1 MADTGTTRSEEE
13 RPERRDGT
21 APEGERTGGPEGGGA
36 PDGPDSAPRVET
48 ADRPGTGVRTR
59 QWVGLFA
66 GLVLAFA
73 VRLLLPDSL
82 APQDRNVAA
91 VAVLMAV
98 WWMTEALPLPATAL
112 VPLIAFPA
120 LDVAPIEEVAPPYA
134 NPVIFLFMGGFII
147 AIAMQRWNLHTRFA
161 LATVLVVG
169 TGPRRM
175 ILGFMIASAFL
186 SMWISNTATAVMM
199 LPIGIAVLGL
209 MAQLGDGRRDP
220 NFATALMLGIAYAA
234 SIGSLG
240 TVIGTP
246 PNTLLRGFVDE
257 NYGISISFFQW
268 MQFGVPIAAVFLVIA
283 WLVLT
288 RVVFR
293 PSVGEIPGGRELIRE
308 KLRELGPI
316 SRPEWTVLAVFVF
329 AAVSWVLMP
338 QLHGVWPWTERIDDA
353 AIAMTAAVLLLLL
366 PVSRD
371 RRHRALGWEDT
382 KALPW
387 GILLLFG
394 GGLALSGAFNRTG
407 EDGEQ
412 TGLGPWIGDRVTG
425 LDVLPTV
432 LFVVAVA
439 VLVLLLTEL
448 TSNTATVATFLPIM
462 AGVAGGLGLDPMLL
476 LIPVAVAATC
486 AFMLP
491 VATPPNAVVFGSGQV
506 TIGQMIRGGV
516 WLNVIGIV
524 LLMLALYSLGVLV
537 FGLTV

>member
-1 MADTGTTRSEEE
+1 VSQTEIDK
-13 RPERRDGT
+13 T
-21 APEGERTGGPEGGGA
+21 AEP
-36 PDGPDSAPRVET
+36 V
-48 ADRPGTGVRTR
+48 GVLPR
-59 QWVGLFA
+59 QWIGLAA
-66 GLVLAFA
+66 GVLVALSL
-73 VRLLLPDSL
+73 RLLLPDSL
-82 APQDRNVAA
+82 ADTDKNVAA
-91 VAVLMAV
+91 VAGLMAV

-112 VPLIAFPA
+112 VPLVAFPM
-120 LDVAPIEEVAPPYA
+120 LDVAPVSVVATPYA
-134 NPVIFLFMGGFII
+134 NPIIFLFMGGFII
-147 AIAMQRWNLHTRFA
+147 ALAMQRWNLHTRFA
-161 LATVLVVG
+161 LATVAVVG
-169 TGPRRM
+169 TSPPRM
-175 ILGFMIASAFL
+175 ILGFMIATGFL

-257 NYGISISFFQW
+257 NYGIKIGFGQW
-268 MQFGVPIAAVFLVIA
+268 MLFGVPIAVVFIGIA

-288 RVVFR
+288 KLVFR
-293 PSVGEIPGGRELIRE
+293 PGITDIPGGRELIAE
-308 KLRELGPI
+308 KRRELGPV
-316 SRPEWTVLAVFVF
+316 SRGEWTVLVIFVA
-329 AAVSWVLMP
+329 AAVSWVVIP
-338 QLHGVWPWTERIDDA
+338 QMNDIWTWTERIDDGV
-353 AIAMTAAVLLLLL
+353 IAMTAALLLFLI
-366 PVSRD
+366 PVTPDNRT
-371 RRHRALGWEDT
+371 RALTWEET

-394 GGLALSGAFNRTG
+394 GGLSLSARFTRETEEG
-407 EDGEQ
+407 ET
-412 TGLGPWIGDRVTG
+412 TGLGPWIGDQVTG
-425 LDVLPTV
+425 LDAWPTV
-432 LFVVAVA
+432 LFVIAVA

-448 TSNTATVATFLPIM
+448 TSNTATTATFLPIM

-506 TIGQMIRGGV
+506 TISQMIRGGV

-524 LLMLALYSLGVLV
+524 LLTLALYTIGIGVFSITL
-537 FGLTV
+537 